1 MKEIEGK
8 TLEEVAQEYLIELIQ
23 RSLVQVSEVKL
34 DGKVRRC
41 QLHDLLH
48 ENVLQK
54 MKDLSFCHVL
64 LKQESSFEGLIQRMS
79 VNKVSYDVLKEFKDK
94 KIHSLLLFNLD
105 ELLKFIFYFLF
116 FIFRFQVFESNGF

>member
-34 DGKVRRC
+34 DGKVGRC
-41 QLHDLLH
+41 RLHDLLH
-48 ENVLQK
+48 EIVLQK

-64 LKQESSFEGLIQRMS
+64 LK
-79 VNKVSYDVLKEFKDK
+79 
-94 KIHSLLLFNLD
+94 
-105 ELLKFIFYFLF
+105 
-116 FIFRFQVFESNGF
+116 

>member
-23 RSLVQVSEVKL
+23 RSLVQVSDVKL

-64 LKQESSFEGLIQRMS
+64 LKQESSFEGLIQCMS